1 MSCPGD
7 ELVHG
12 LEDTTVIPRCPRWLL
27 ITVYFLYLGLVTADS
42 YPLFANISWG
52 IEGERMGSAQIVL
65 NGGLP
70 IRDVYLPHGPFP
82 EVIRPLLAFWLFG
95 ESLAADRIVGM
106 LIEPLVFVA
115 AAFYVWRVFPT
126 GFWRLVG
133 LLGFA
138 LYPLQLLTR
147 HIPVFLALGLLTA
160 WVYERR
166 PRQLVW
172 AGIITGLGYVMGS
185 VDQATFLVATV
196 LAFPFAALAEHIMRQ
211 LAGVGRD
218 RLNEAPIRSVFVET
232 ACPLFGG
239 LIIGLIPFLA
249 YMGLTGTAGLFVE
262 DLVSRA
268 HADAYALGHVW
279 HQTSYP
285 SLSRMTLVWYVVP
298 AFYVVLAAVI
308 ILRIHRHG
316 ERLWTP
322 LLPTLL
328 FGVLS
333 FVYAIRHFI
342 YWKLAVVLFPFI
354 VAFVYVLYV
363 VMIQQQHT
371 TACRDETGLGSSE
384 KILLSLSGYAMIAL
398 LADSLT
404 RDWSAKLV
412 WPRFLFPVLAL
423 VIIAATVAAGA
434 GRVRARRWLTG
445 LVVACPLAALAI
457 ATWYCNDAKPP
468 LLSAQLAKPRLV
480 SDAVRLV
487 RVMATGDGRLT
498 RDRPQYVED
507 ETLRYLRRAAR
518 EHRAVVILVPTGIY
532 YFLAG
537 VSPPN
542 RFADIS
548 VTMSERWSQEVI
560 RGLDRTKAELL
571 VACDDGGQR
580 MGGWAM
586 RPVLSGFIAANYAD
600 SGRRLNSQLLG
611 DCPFS
616 VWVHRKSRNGTLR

>member
-1 MSCPGD
+1 M
-7 ELVHG
+7 
-12 LEDTTVIPRCPRWLL
+12 IPPCPRWLL
-27 ITVYFLYLGLVTADS
+27 ITVYFLYLGHATADS

-52 IEGERMGSAQIVL
+52 IEGERLGSVQIVL

-95 ESLAADRIVGM
+95 ESLAADRIMGI

-185 VDQATFLVATV
+185 IDQATFLVATV
-196 LAFPFAALAEHIMRQ
+196 LAFPFAVLAEHIMRQ
-211 LAGVGRD
+211 FAGVGRD
-218 RLNEAPIRSVFVET
+218 PLNDAPIRSLFLET
-232 ACPLFGG
+232 AYPLFGG
-239 LIIGLIPFLA
+239 LIIGLIPFLT
-249 YMGLTGTAGLFVE
+249 YVGLTGTAGLFVA

-279 HQTSYP
+279 GQWSYP
-285 SLSRMTLVWYVVP
+285 SLSRMTLVWYVAP
-298 AFYVVLAAVI
+298 AFYVVLATII

-328 FGVLS
+328 FGLFS

-342 YWKLAVVLFPFI
+342 YWKLAIVLFPFI

-363 VMIQQQHT
+363 VTIQQQPT
-371 TACRDETGLGSSE
+371 TASRDETGLRSSE
-384 KILLSLSGYAMIAL
+384 KILLSLSGFAMIAL

-423 VIIAATVAAGA
+423 VVIGTTVAAGA
-434 GRVRARRWLTG
+434 GKVRARRWLTG

-468 LLSAQLAKPRLV
+468 LLSAQIEKPRLV

-487 RVMATGDGRLT
+487 RVMATADGRLT
-498 RDRPQYVED
+498 RDHPQYIND
-507 ETLRYLRRAAR
+507 ETLRHLQIAAR
-518 EHRAVVILVPTGIY
+518 ERRRVAMFARGAGIY
-532 YFLAG
+532 YFLAELS
-537 VSPPN
+537 SPL
-542 RFADIS
+542 RFAEVD
-548 VTMSERWSQEVI
+548 VTLDDRWARELVEE
-560 RGLDRTKAELL
+560 LDRTRAELL
-571 VACDDGGQR
+571 VGCDDRGQR
-580 MGGWAM
+580 VGDWPLM
-586 RPVLSGFIAANYAD
+586 PVLSEFIAANYVD
-600 SGRRLNSQLLG
+600 SGRRLGSQILG

-616 VWVHRKSRNGTLR
+616 VWVHRKTRNGTLM